1 MSKVHAAHDHLFK
14 LLLEL
19 PGVARAL
26 LSERLPAP
34 LRERLEGEE
43 PQPVPGD
50 FIRRGLNPEFD
61 SRSGRQEA
69 RPE

>member
-26 LSERLPAP
+26 LSERL
-34 LRERLEGEE
+34 EGEE

-50 FIRRGLNPEFD
+50 FIRRGLNEI
-61 SRSGRQEA
+61 RSGLVFR
-69 RPE
+69 